1 MLKLRHFCFSKIF
14 SFSTFFFCFFFCLS
28 IVSPMFLGC
37 EGAKPQEK
45 QEEAVVETIQEAG
58 EESVPEAV
66 QEAVQEAVLESQAEV
81 QPEKEP
87 LRWGESALRSTLAQG
102 RIHRLALPARMGGQ
116 GQSRLS
122 VEADG
127 GWARIEGEEL
137 VIRLPYEEAKEQSA
151 KVIAEDEAGEKATL
165 EVTIFPYTPRFLS
178 WEIAAGGPTPRAN
191 PAMAMTEK
199 KLLVFSGYLES
210 GGGSSEMW
218 ISDREQLTWT
228 LAKAEGDIPPSF
240 GAYRM
245 AISVDTD
252 ELIEGIIA
260 QGSNEAS
267 DTVNRDIYRFQIRGE
282 AVNWKRLTSEGDA
295 PGEVLLSALG
305 YDAPEKRFVF
315 FGGLGQSPMSAVWLL
330 KIEEEKARWTRVV
343 LTDGPSAR
351 YGMAFAMDAQR
362 RSLWIFGGDT
372 LLQTTRFPGDLWRL
386 RLDGL
391 LRWEQIAVKGSIAG
405 RRNGALL
412 LDTAGNRLFVWS
424 GASGNSAPVGLFAVS
439 LDDVEP
445 TWENIPYQGPSLR
458 TSVGWA
464 SENTSSESAIGFG
477 RTPSFLG
484 DVWLFAP
491 NPPRL

>member
-1 MLKLRHFCFSKIF
+1 MLKLRHFSFSKIF
-14 SFSTFFFCFFFCLS
+14 SFSTFFFCFFFYLS
-28 IVSPMFLGC
+28 VVSPMLLGC
-37 EGAKPQEK
+37 EGVKPQEK
-45 QEEAVVETIQEAG
+45 QEESVGEPILEAG
-58 EESVPEAV
+58 AEVVSETPEEAV
-66 QEAVQEAVLESQAEV
+66 QEAVMESPAEA

-127 GWARIEGEEL
+127 GWARMEGEEL
-137 VIRLPYEEAKEQSA
+137 VIRLPYEEAKEHLA

-178 WEIAAGGPTPRAN
+178 WEIAAGGPKPRAN

-199 KLLVFSGYLES
+199 KLLVFGGYLES
-210 GGGSSEMW
+210 GGGSSQMW
-218 ISDREQLTWT
+218 ISDREQSTWT
-228 LAKAEGDIPPSF
+228 LAKADGDIPPSF

-245 AISVDTD
+245 AVSVDTD

-260 QGSNEAS
+260 QGSNDAS

-282 AVNWKRLTSEGDA
+282 GVSWKRLTSEGDV

-315 FGGLGQSPMSAVWLL
+315 FGGLGQAPMSAIWLL
-330 KIEEEKARWTRVV
+330 KIEEEKALWTRVV
-343 LTDGPSAR
+343 LDKSPSAR
-351 YGMAFAMDAQR
+351 YGMAFAMDTQR
-362 RSLWIFGGDT
+362 RSFWIFGGDT
-372 LLQTTRFPGDLWRL
+372 LQQTTRYPGDLWRL

-391 LRWEQIAVKGSIAG
+391 LRWEQITVKGSIAG

-412 LDTAGNRLFVWS
+412 LDAEGNRLFVWS
-424 GASGNSAPVGLFAVS
+424 GAAANSAPVGLFAVN
-439 LDDVEP
+439 LDDPEP
-445 TWENIPYQGPSLR
+445 TWENLPYQGPSLR

-464 SENTSSESAIGFG
+464 SESASSESAIGFG
-477 RTPSFLG
+477 RNPSFLG